1 MNISMEQCIN
11 ALQGFSRLSSA
22 KLPFKQ
28 SYQVAKNIKELEKV
42 VTPFEEKRNEYIKK
56 LREESYEE
64 DGKQVVPDDSA
75 KRFKEDVESLLKEKI
90 KIDIEVVSI
99 SSEDT
104 ERVSA
109 SDIKGCLSY
118 IEMEE

>member
-11 ALQGFSRLSSA
+11 ALQGFSKLSSA

-42 VTPFEEKRNEYIKK
+42 VTPFEEKRNEYIKE
-56 LREESYEE
+56 LREKAYDE
-64 DGKQVVPDDSA
+64 DGKQVVPDESA
-75 KRFKEDVESLLKEKI
+75 KKFKEDVESLLKEKV
-90 KIDIEVVSI
+90 KIDIVMVSI
-99 SSEDT
+99 NSEDT
-104 ERVSA
+104 ERISA

-118 IEMEE
+118 IEMSE